1 MSRRKAE
8 KEARKVVRDY
18 SLAIG
23 GSILVAL
30 FIRFFVIEAY
40 RMPSRAMQPA
50 VEPGDTLFVEK
61 YAYGIRIPGADRRLS
76 ERPPNYGDVAVLEF
90 PEEPG
95 REYIK
100 RIVGLPG
107 DKIQLVKGALVLNG
121 KTVTTQSVGEALC
134 TTESLPNAVT
144 YTVCMEPP
152 LLSTETTITVPP
164 GHAFVVGDFRTA
176 PDEIRKLRIDGIVP
190 FLNLHG
196 RAQFVWLSIQPAS
209 SASGGD
215 WFSRIRFNRIFQRI
229 K

>member
-1 MSRRKAE
+1 MNRRKAE
-8 KEARKVVRDY
+8 KEARKVIRDY

-50 VEPGDTLFVEK
+50 VEPGDTLFVSK
-61 YAYGIRIPGADRRLS
+61 YTYGFRIPGADKRLS
-76 ERPPNYGDVAVLEF
+76 EHPPNYGDVAVLEF

-107 DKIQLVKGALVLNG
+107 DKVQLVKGALVLNG
-121 KTVTTQSVGEALC
+121 KTVTSPAVGEALC
-134 TTESLPNAVT
+134 TIESLPNGVT
-144 YTVCMEPP
+144 YPVCMEPP
-152 LLSTETTITVPP
+152 LVSTETTITVPP
-164 GHAFVVGDFRTA
+164 DHAFVVGDFRTD
-176 PDEIRKLRIDGIVP
+176 PDEFRKLRVDGVVP

-196 RAQFVWLSIQPAS
+196 RAQFVWLSIQPPA

>member
-8 KEARKVVRDY
+8 KEARKVIRDY

-23 GSILVAL
+23 ASIGVAL
-30 FIRFFVIEAY
+30 FIRFFVVEAY

-50 VEPGDTLFVEK
+50 VEAGDTLFVAK
-61 YAYGIRIPGADRRLS
+61 YAYGLRIPGADRRLS
-76 ERPPNYGDVAVLEF
+76 EHPPNYGDVAVLEF

-100 RIVGLPG
+100 RVVGLPG
-107 DKIQLVKGALVLNG
+107 DKVQLIKGALVLNG
-121 KTVTTQSVGEALC
+121 KTITSPPVGEALC
-134 TTESLPNAVT
+134 TTESLPNAFT
-144 YTVCMEPP
+144 YSVCMEPP
-152 LLSTETTITVPP
+152 LLSTETMITVPP

-176 PDEIRKLRIDGIVP
+176 PDEIRKLRIQGVVP
-190 FLNLHG
+190 FTNLHG
-196 RAQFVWLSIQPAS
+196 KAQFVWLSIQPPA

-229 K
+229 H